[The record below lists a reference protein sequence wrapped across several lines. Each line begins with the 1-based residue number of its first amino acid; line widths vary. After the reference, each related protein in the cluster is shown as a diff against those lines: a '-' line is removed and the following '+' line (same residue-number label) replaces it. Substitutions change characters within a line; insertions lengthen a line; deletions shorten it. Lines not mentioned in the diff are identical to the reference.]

1 MGNQKYIFNKH
12 EADTQ
17 STFLTRQGGGAV
29 LSRLKDGIVIGIW
42 HKDEDMSKGGKQN
55 TFDCAMRV
63 EDVAK
68 MLRDKGY

>member
-1 MGNQKYIFNKH
+1 M
-12 EADTQ
+12 
-17 STFLTRQGGGAV
+17 TRQGGGGAV

-55 TFDCAMRV
+55 TFDCGMRV